1 MKNKFN
7 IQKFLLAILV
17 VVMGLTVVSC
27 RYEINVVD
35 EVGGA
40 RPNKEATPSGS
51 DRDEEKGHDNWARVE
66 IIIRKGHLHGAN
78 FHGDPKWDIPIIPII
93 QKVVFENT
101 PSGVKRTIDKG
112 ENMLRKDDEA
122 VVIIAAPDNG
132 DRRYSMEIIY
142 YNSRNERI
150 NYQFLTQEQL
160 PIHQHFFTISEY
172 VNLKTKKIFTAPK
185 TEFFTDLHSYVYRD
199 TNPEDKMLGQSGT
212 ELLRNNPVGLKGYF
226 QFKEKS
232 KLTRF
237 NMTVRLNHFKFSK
250 FDSQGKADEAN
261 NPSRRARLQSVTD
274 FLQEIPFVVIGFD
287 GSDSDAY
294 FKEVAEYYNIT
305 TDEVEDYILGSDI
318 DPESSAFWM

>member
-17 VVMGLTVVSC
+17 VVMGLTAVSC

-35 EVGGA
+35 EVGGGT
-40 RPNKEATPSGS
+40 RPNREATPSGS

-66 IIIRKGHLHGAN
+66 ITIRKGHLHGAN

-112 ENMLRKDDEA
+112 EKILRKDDEA
-122 VVIIAAPDNG
+122 IVIIAAPDG
-132 DRRYSMEIIY
+132 SDRRYSMEIVY
-142 YNSRNERI
+142 YNSSNERI
-150 NYQFLTQEQL
+150 NYQFLTPEQL

-172 VNLKTKKIFTAPK
+172 VNFKTKEVFTAPK
-185 TEFFTDLHSYVYRD
+185 TEFFTDLHSYTYRD
-199 TNPEDKMLGQSGT
+199 TTPEDKMLGQGV
-212 ELLRNNPVGLKGYF
+212 ELLKNNPVGLKGYF
-226 QFKEKS
+226 QFREKS
-232 KLTRF
+232 NLTRF

-250 FDSQGKADEAN
+250 FDKQGKADEAH
-261 NPSRRARLQSVTD
+261 NPSRRARLDSVTD

-287 GSDSDAY
+287 GKDTDAY
-294 FKEVAEYYNIT
+294 FEQIAEYYNIT
-305 TDEVEDYILGSDI
+305 VEEVEDYILGSDI